1 MAFPAPASSYRLTPI
16 SILAPIALAF
26 GILGAW
32 QIGPSGRLD
41 LLVVA
46 GGCLAAA
53 IAISQASTSLLRASA
68 AVLVVAAAMLT
79 TGQSLLEVASPA
91 LHSLVWIFL
100 SIGIVCWSQD
110 LVGLA
115 LFTMVSGAGLSLGF
129 PLLVSL
135 AGASTPSPA
144 TQACAAVTA
153 AVAIGFALNQSWKDL
168 ALVGDSPRG
177 FPPSAIP
184 RMLLWIAIAT
194 FSVVATTSNDPAWA
208 NLTVITIASVF
219 LVESLATD
227 KGQSR
232 KVANTLAVV
241 PFLIGLVA
249 IVCAAGLAVVSLAL
263 GAPFG
268 WPVAGVAFVAWIS
281 LTIVGTESLRHN
293 LQQTE
298 FLKQSARE
306 SRVDALTGLNNRRGF
321 DERLNNEVAR
331 AGRYGHPL
339 SLIMIDIDD
348 FKQVNDRFGHAAG
361 DATLQSLATLIQ
373 DSIRSI
379 DISARYGGEE
389 FVVLLP
395 ETRRDGATVVADRIC
410 RGMYERSFT
419 IPATVSIGIAELNE
433 HDPSPVVLLHQADE
447 ALYRAKRLGK
457 NRVEL
462 AR

>member
-16 SILAPIALAF
+16 SILAPIALAC

-32 QIGPSGRLD
+32 RISPSGRLE
-41 LLVVA
+41 LLVAA
-46 GGCLAAA
+46 GSCIAAA
-53 IAISQASTSLLRASA
+53 IAITQASRSILRAIA
-68 AVLVVAAAMLT
+68 AVFVVAAAMLNA
-79 TGQSLLEVASPA
+79 GQSLLETASPI

-135 AGASTPSPA
+135 TGTSAPYPA
-144 TQACAAVTA
+144 TQAFAAMTAAVT
-153 AVAIGFALNQSWKDL
+153 IGFALNQSWQDF
-168 ALVGDSPRG
+168 ALVGDNLRS
-177 FPPSAIP
+177 FQPSVIP
-184 RMLLWIAIAT
+184 RMLLWIAVAT
-194 FSVVATTSNDPAWA
+194 FSVVATISNDSAWA
-208 NLTVITIASVF
+208 NLTVLTIASLF
-219 LVESLATD
+219 LVESLASD
-227 KGQSR
+227 KGRCR
-232 KVANTLAVV
+232 KVENTLAVV

-249 IVCAAGLAVVSLAL
+249 IVCATGLAVLSLAL
-263 GAPFG
+263 GTPFG
-268 WPVAGVAFVAWIS
+268 WPVAGVAVVALIS
-281 LTIVGTESLRHN
+281 LTTVSSASLRHS

-298 FLKQSARE
+298 DLKRSARE
-306 SRVDALTGLNNRRGF
+306 SRADALTGLNNRRGF
-321 DERLNNEVAR
+321 DQRLNDEVAR

-395 ETRRDGATVVADRIC
+395 ETRMDGATVVADRIC
-410 RGMYERSFT
+410 RGMHERRSP

-433 HDPSPVVLLHQADE
+433 FDSSPVVLLHQADE
-447 ALYRAKRLGK
+447 ALYRAKRQGK